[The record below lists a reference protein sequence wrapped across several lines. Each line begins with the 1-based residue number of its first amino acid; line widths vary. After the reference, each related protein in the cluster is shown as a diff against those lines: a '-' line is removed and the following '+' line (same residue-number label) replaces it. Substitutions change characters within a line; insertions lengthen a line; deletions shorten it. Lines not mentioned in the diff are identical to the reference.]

1 MDKGGRDQLRQEY
14 RTLQKDA
21 KSACWVCIHFLYDSD
36 SPVKIPVDK
45 PMKLDTCSINVPS
58 IFSVLEKPREQK
70 QDAELFSQLTHIGC
84 QGIRRLATTQP
95 GRSSTDFIVALKG
108 QYARGLEPQTAA
120 KDNPEAF
127 DWAAMAANAVKFM
140 RQAPGMN
147 CMLGPMSVQ
156 AKVRKMPTQRVKK
169 QVGVLVRPDVVERID
184 QGDKQE
190 TDQNMEEMWN
200 ILNKVSSCPVPEL
213 VCNPLS
219 FSQTIE
225 NLFTLSF
232 LVRDQRVKL
241 THDAEAG
248 LLAVRVDKPSS
259 APKAA
264 GEEQAQFVLD
274 LTIKDWEMMC
284 TIVKQ
289 QDCHMKHRE
298 HQEAQ
303 EKELTIR
310 KRKASMSG
318 FLQWNGAMH

>member
-1 MDKGGRDQLRQEY
+1 M
-14 RTLQKDA
+14 
-21 KSACWVCIHFLYDSD
+21 
-36 SPVKIPVDK
+36 PVDK
-45 PMKLDTCSINVPS
+45 PLKLEHAASAFQVSFLYAGDQNDLS
-58 IFSVLEKPREQK
+58 SVIVILEKAESLRVQVEQPREQK

-120 KDNPEAF
+120 MDNPEAF
-127 DWAAMAANAVKFM
+127 DWAAMAASAVKFM

-200 ILNKVSSCPVPEL
+200 ILKKVSSCPVPEL
-213 VCNPLS
+213 VCNPFS

-241 THDAEAG
+241 VHDAEAG
-248 LLAVRVDKPSS
+248 LLAVRVDKPRS

-289 QDCHMKHRE
+289 QDCQMKHRE

-303 EKELTIR
+303 EKELTKR
-310 KRKASMSG
+310 RRKASM
-318 FLQWNGAMH
+318 